1 METVEVIFVL
11 DGVLQA
17 VGAEQPRLLA
27 LDLGPLAGEVLRLV
41 EVRLGLGLGVRG
53 PGAGAGR
60 VGPQPVRSSIVC
72 NGDSEWGG
80 SGRGSGRI
88 CS

>member
-41 EVRLGLGLGVRG
+41 EVRLGLGVRG

-72 NGDSEWGG
+72 NGNSEWGRG
-80 SGRGSGRI
+80 GRDSGRI

>member
-41 EVRLGLGLGVRG
+41 EVRLGLGVRG
-53 PGAGAGR
+53 PGAGR

-72 NGDSEWGG
+72 NGDSEWGRG
-80 SGRGSGRI
+80 GRGSGRI

>member
-1 METVEVIFVL
+1 MEVIFVL
-11 DGVLQA
+11 YGVLQA

-41 EVRLGLGLGVRG
+41 ELGLGVRG
-53 PGAGAGR
+53 PGPGPGR

-72 NGDSEWGG
+72 NGDS
-80 SGRGSGRI
+80 
-88 CS
+88 

>member
-1 METVEVIFVL
+1 MEVIFVL
-11 DGVLQA
+11 YGVLQA

-41 EVRLGLGLGVRG
+41 ELCLGVRG
-53 PGAGAGR
+53 PGPGR

-72 NGDSEWGG
+72 NGDS
-80 SGRGSGRI
+80 
-88 CS
+88 

>member
-11 DGVLQA
+11 YGVLQA

-41 EVRLGLGLGVRG
+41 ELGLGVRG
-53 PGAGAGR
+53 PGAGR

-72 NGDSEWGG
+72 NGDS
-80 SGRGSGRI
+80 
-88 CS
+88 

>member
-11 DGVLQA
+11 YGVLQA

-41 EVRLGLGLGVRG
+41 ELGLGLGVRG
-53 PGAGAGR
+53 PGPGR

-72 NGDSEWGG
+72 NGDS
-80 SGRGSGRI
+80 
-88 CS
+88 